1 MMNTTENEMI
11 EDLKKAADLMKMAL
25 ILMGPV
31 AVILGGCLVLAAV
44 AAISCLVG
52 VL

>member
-1 MMNTTENEMI
+1 MI
-11 EDLKKAADLMKMAL
+11 DDLKKAAGFMKMAL

-31 AVILGGCLVLAAV
+31 SVILVGCLVLALV